1 VAIGGGR
8 GREGG
13 PQAAR
18 ARAHGE
24 DRRVLYGGARPA
36 PPPPRGLD
44 GDRLAA
50 ALHVT
55 NGDSA
60 AGGLQAAGP
69 AWRVLAWRDALHEG
83 PVPAVPEAALRRR
96 RAAVLGAA
104 DPAAQAALLGSL
116 AARDATL
123 ARGRAGA
130 YVLWFEADLYDQ
142 LQLVQ
147 VLARLGELGVPPT
160 RITLVCVGE
169 HLGFAHFGGLGE
181 LTPAQLHALPATAAA
196 ALSPA
201 AVDLAARAWAAFRA
215 PHPAG
220 LGAIAAAPSPELRF
234 VAEAFDRLSREYP
247 STRDGLS
254 LTERRILAATA
265 AGGSPAAAVFR
276 QIWAREARPY
286 LGDHFCWRILARLVR
301 ARTPL
306 LELEAG
312 SPDAPIAAA
321 TRLRRTA
328 AGERVLRGEADHV
341 ALSGLDRWIGGV
353 HLSGTTTRWR
363 WDEGTESI
371 V

>member
-1 VAIGGGR
+1 MTRKAALKRRVRARMAKTG
-8 GREGG
+8 ESYT
-13 PQAAR
+13 AAR
-18 ARAHGE
+18 GQ
-24 DRRVLYGGARPA
+24 LL
-36 PPPPRGLD
+36 PPPRGPG

-60 AGGLQAAGP
+60 AGGLRAAGP

-83 PVPAVPEAALRRR
+83 PVPDVPEAELRRR

-104 DPAAQAALLGSL
+104 DPAGPPALLRSL
-116 AARDATL
+116 EERDDTL
-123 ARGRAGA
+123 ERGRAGD

-147 VLARLGELGVPPT
+147 VLARLGGLGVPPV
-160 RITLVCVGE
+160 RITLVCIGE

-181 LTPAQLHALPATAAA
+181 LTPAQLHGLPATAAT

-201 AVDLAARAWAAFRA
+201 ALAFAADAWAAFRA

-220 LGAIAAAPSPELRF
+220 LGAIAATPSPELRF

-254 LTERRILAATA
+254 LTERRLLAATD
-265 AGGSPAAAVFR
+265 AGGSAAGAVFR
-276 QIWAREARPY
+276 RVWAREARPY
-286 LGDHFCWRILARLVR
+286 LGDSFCWRILARLVR

-306 LELEAG
+306 LEAD
-312 SPDAPIAAA
+312 PADAPIAAA

-328 AGERVLRGEADHV
+328 AGERVLRGEANHV

-353 HLSGTTTRWR
+353 HLAGTTARWR
-363 WDEGTESI
+363 WDEGTESL